1 MSEIV
6 IYEAENGAVE
16 VTLDRDSVWLS
27 QRQMAELF
35 KTSADNISLHLKNIY
50 KVGELD
56 EAATTED
63 YSAVQKEGRRRVR
76 RSLKHYNLA
85 TRLVMNMLAHEVPA

>member
-56 EAATTED
+56 EAATTR
-63 YSAVQKEGRRRVR
+63 QFKRRAGGEFGVR
-76 RSLKHYNLA
+76 SN
-85 TRLVMNMLAHEVPA
+85 TIISPPAW